1 MMDSAEDKMYTIN
14 KQRKY
19 EEKLRQQEYNQLSKE
34 RLFAIIKKKLQTS
47 FIGSIYEVEEE
58 LGFLW
63 GDKKNKKDMTEN
75 QQKYFD
81 IFQIMRTN
89 ILNKGN
95 DQIRAV
101 ANELEQYTITW
112 NANRYEFKLDVT

>member
-1 MMDSAEDKMYTIN
+1 MDSAEDKMYTIN